1 VSRTTGDRDEQ
12 CVKAGLRVKYSLSHP
27 DGLDV
32 RFLQQPD
39 TGARHCDVRYGPMIG
54 LFEW

>member
-12 CVKAGLRVKYSLSHP
+12 CAKAGLRVKYSLSHP

-39 TGARHCDVRYGPMIG
+39 TGARHRDVRYGPMIG